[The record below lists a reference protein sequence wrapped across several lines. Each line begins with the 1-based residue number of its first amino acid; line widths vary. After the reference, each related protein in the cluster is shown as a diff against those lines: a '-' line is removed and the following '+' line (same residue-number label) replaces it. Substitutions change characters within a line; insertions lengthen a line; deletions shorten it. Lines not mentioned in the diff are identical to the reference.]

1 MDTMNIGQI
10 LAMAFRYAVRF
21 LISIV
26 VGSCAAITCSL
37 LLPVFSPP
45 QTDRMGYALVY
56 NFDPNHFWWIFVIWA
71 TILPAVALGTYVLI
85 PRVARR
91 VQFLSPLLA
100 HESDAHILQL
110 WRASSD
116 QAHTSAP
123 PVLGILRSAI
133 VALTLLVA
141 FIVGSPVASEHIWL
155 ILVVGS
161 LIGGLAPWAIER
173 IVMRLSGTT
182 DTPGAARTIR
192 STLTIIATWLS
203 LPALWYVSHKTTVF
217 VASENITRSLA
228 WLPLYV
234 VLIPTAAL
242 IAFDIRRFIQKQP
255 VAIAALERARITFLT
270 VPVLLFLSTSHAPG
284 DVTELDVF
292 HHGESLTGAIRWQNG
307 QLPWRDF
314 FFNVGLLPA
323 VIVPRISFEL
333 FGTSFWGLV
342 AGTEL
347 IFIPLLIVSLY
358 LCSAVFAKKNV
369 AFLGFVALLFFFPQK
384 FLWSFADVLRGDATL
399 FIFRFIPLA
408 LLGIPILWFF
418 TKRSWISALVLAA
431 SLIASTV
438 LASEMIVYLIAVG
451 LVAVAIDLYDWRE
464 GVKPWSLRSLTFR
477 LASCGVLGVVAA
489 GIVLNRAHV
498 LSGFISWW
506 RTFPAGWYLETAVPL
521 NVDPDNYQTPTAILV
536 ITPILVLFV
545 LFFLIWRFRTRRTV
559 SSQDWTIVALALG
572 GALFFRKT
580 TTRPDSH
587 VYQSLIAMMPVLI
600 YVVQRGGELLGEL
613 VQPFRIAGSRI
624 RASAWIWLFIGPLL
638 LLPGAPLIS
647 SIHQTVT
654 SLPNRLHARANYPAT
669 FPRLGYYADTAYV
682 NKVVALKTFF
692 KDNIGDKARVYDFSN
707 SSSLYN
713 FLLKQIPTSQFSYVV
728 QSATAKSQAEVID
741 SMRQQRPEVVVYAS
755 AGGLNEW
762 DQVENAVRHYDI
774 SEYILRNYSP
784 WIEYLGETMLI
795 RNDLAPGEGLAL
807 TAPARL
813 SASESQRM
821 LRNSFDASTA
831 ESVITCEW
839 GHAGQFMPTRPDV
852 AGTPITRTEVTGVLN
867 LTGWTPSLG
876 QNPTTIVVS
885 QNGAVIHVGTTTEP
899 RNDLGISSIVSGP
912 KPGFWFEI
920 PLTTPDATD
929 SNLAIFAVQ
938 DNALLPLKR
947 LSGKAP
953 ILSSL
958 LVNGTDMKVVSPAV
972 GQVTGEFAVPKILP
986 SENGK
991 VLIGLNGESK
1001 YLTLLNLP
1009 TNFTDFSWMV
1019 LRSQSGF
1026 NENKLRLYDISLD
1039 AKRAIA
1045 FNTAEGKH
1053 IGGAQVASCP
1063 TWFGWETQTILLQS
1077 DAPLGDTS
1085 VELVQTGKNP

>member
-1 MDTMNIGQI
+1 MNIGQI
-10 LAMAFRYAVRF
+10 LAMAFRYTVRF
-21 LISIV
+21 LVSV
-26 VGSCAAITCSL
+26 VIGSSAAITCSL
-37 LLPVFSPP
+37 LLPEFSPP
-45 QTDRMGYALVY
+45 QTDRMGYALVS
-56 NFDPNHFWWIFVIWA
+56 NFDPNHFWWVFIIWS

-85 PRVARR
+85 PRVAPRLK
-91 VQFLSPLLA
+91 FLKPLVG
-100 HESDAHILQL
+100 HESDTQNLQI
-110 WRASSD
+110 WRTYSD

-123 PVLGILRSAI
+123 PVLGILRSAL

-141 FIVGSPVASEHIWL
+141 FIVGRPVVSEHIWL
-155 ILVVGS
+155 ILVAGS
-161 LIGGLAPWAIER
+161 LIGGLAPWAIEQ
-173 IVMRLSGTT
+173 IVVRLFGTA
-182 DTPGAARTIR
+182 DTPSAVRSIR

-203 LPALWYVSHKTTVF
+203 LPALWYVSHNTTVF

-234 VLIPTAAL
+234 ILFPTVLL
-242 IAFDIRRFIQKQP
+242 IAFDIRQFIRKQP

-270 VPVLLFLSTSHAPG
+270 VPVLLFLFTSQAPG
-284 DVTELDVF
+284 DVVELDVF
-292 HHGESLTGAIRWQNG
+292 HHGESLTGALRWQSG
-307 QLPWRDF
+307 QLPWKDF

-358 LCSAVFAKKNV
+358 LCSAVFARKNV
-369 AFLGFVALLFFFPQK
+369 AFLIFVALLFFFPQK
-384 FLWSFADVLRGDATL
+384 FLWSFADVLRGDPTL

-418 TKRSWISALVLAA
+418 TKRSWVSALVLAA

-464 GVKPWSLRSLTFR
+464 GTKPWSLRSLTLR
-477 LASCGVLGVVAA
+477 LASCGALGVVAA
-489 GIVLNRAHV
+489 GIVLNRAGV

-506 RTFPAGWYLETAVPL
+506 QTFPAGWYLETAVPL

-545 LFFLIWRFRTRRTV
+545 LFFLIWRFRTRKTV

-587 VYQSLIAMMPVLI
+587 VYQSLIAMMPVMI
-600 YVVQRGGELLGEL
+600 YVVQRCGELLGDL
-613 VQPFRIAGSRI
+613 VQPFRNAGSRI
-624 RASAWIWLFIGPLL
+624 RASAWVWLFIGPLL

-647 SIHQTVT
+647 AVHQTVT
-654 SLPNRLHARANYPAT
+654 SLPNRLHARANAPAT
-669 FPRLGYYADTAYV
+669 FPRLGYYSDSAYV
-682 NKVVALKTFF
+682 NKVVALRVFF
-692 KDNIGDKARVYDFSN
+692 KENVGDNARVYDFSN

-713 FLLKQIPTSQFSYVV
+713 FLLNQIPTTQFSYVV
-728 QSATAKSQAEVID
+728 QSATAKSQTQVID

-807 TAPARL
+807 TAPVRL
-813 SASESQRM
+813 SVSESQRM
-821 LRNSFDASTA
+821 LRNSFDASTE
-831 ESVITCEW
+831 ESVVTCEW
-839 GHAGQFMPTRPDV
+839 GHAGQFMPTRPDS
-852 AGTPITRTEVTGVLN
+852 AGTPITRTEVTAVLN
-867 LTGWTPSLG
+867 LTGWTPTLG
-876 QNPTTIVVS
+876 ETPTTIVVS
-885 QNGAVIHVGTTTEP
+885 QNNTVIHIGTTSQS
-899 RNDLGISSIVSGP
+899 RSDLGVGESVTGP
-912 KPGFWFEI
+912 APGFWFEI
-920 PLTTPDATD
+920 PLTTPDVTD
-929 SNLAIFAVQ
+929 SKIAIFAVQ
-938 DNALLPLKR
+938 DDKLIPLTRVAGKTPLVTS
-947 LSGKAP
+947 LS
-953 ILSSL
+953 
-958 LVNGTDMKVVSPAV
+958 VNGVDMKVVTPAA
-972 GQVTGEFAVPKILP
+972 GQITGEFAVPKIIP
-986 SENGK
+986 SESGK
-991 VLIGLNGESK
+991 IQIGLSGESK
-1001 YLTLLNLP
+1001 YLTLLDLP
-1009 TNFTDFSWMV
+1009 TNFTDFSWIV
-1019 LRSQSGF
+1019 LRSKSGF
-1026 NENKLRLYDISLD
+1026 NENKLRLYDVSLD

-1045 FNTAEGKH
+1045 FDTAKGKH

-1063 TWFGWETQTILLQS
+1063 TWFGWETQKVLLQS
-1077 DAPLGDTS
+1077 DAPLGDVS
-1085 VELVQTGKNP
+1085 IELGKIEKNS